1 MKLLNKYKDG
11 NIKVEIFDDGTRI
24 IDIPDGEEPNLQ
36 FPLSMDFKVTNWC
49 DQMCPMCH
57 EKSNPEGQP
66 GDIMNLKFI
75 DGLQAGTEM
84 ALGGGKVTS
93 HPQLKEF
100 LQKLKKQ
107 GVLPSIT
114 VHQNE
119 FVDKATF
126 INELIEEDLI
136 YGLGV
141 SFLTKYDMLWKAVAE
156 NENAVVHLIA
166 GIHGKDVFDYL
177 SQFNC
182 KILVLGFKD
191 FGRGSLLLQNDEKKK
206 DIEDKINWLKENLS
220 KYMTKFKVVS
230 FDNLALKQLDV
241 KRNLTEDQWNEFYQG
256 NDGTM
261 TMYVDGVKQE
271 FARTSTSPTRYK
283 LKDTI
288 EEMFEVVKN
297 ETKSQNQNQE

>member
-136 YGLGV
+136 YGLGI

-283 LKDTI
+283 LKNTI

-297 ETKSQNQNQE
+297 ETKSQS

>member
-1 MKLLNKYKDG
+1 MKLLNEYRDG
-11 NIKVEIFDDGTRI
+11 NVYVEIFEDGTRI
-24 IDIPDGEEPNLQ
+24 IDIPDGEEPNLE

-57 EKSNPEGQP
+57 EKSNPKGEH

-75 DGLQAGTEM
+75 DKLHPGTEI

-119 FVDKATF
+119 FIDKATF

-141 SFLTKYDMLWKAVAE
+141 SFLSKYDILWKAVAE
-156 NENAVVHLIA
+156 NDNAVIHLIA

-182 KILVLGFKD
+182 KILILGYKNW
-191 FGRGSLLLQNDEKKK
+191 GRGAELLKNTKMNK
-206 DIEDKINWLKENLS
+206 DIEDKIDWLKENLS
-220 KYMTKFKVVS
+220 KYLSKFKVVS
-230 FDNLALKQLDV
+230 FDNLALEQLDV
-241 KRNLTEDQWNEFYQG
+241 KSHLTKEEWNEFYQG

-271 FARTSTSPTRYK
+271 FAKTSISPNRYP
-283 LKDTI
+283 LMNTI
-288 EEMFEVVKN
+288 EEMFEVIKK
-297 ETKSQNQNQE
+297 EK

>member
-1 MKLLNKYKDG
+1 
-11 NIKVEIFDDGTRI
+11 
-24 IDIPDGEEPNLQ
+24 
-36 FPLSMDFKVTNWC
+36 
-49 DQMCPMCH
+49 
-57 EKSNPEGQP
+57 
-66 GDIMNLKFI
+66 MNLKFI

-141 SFLTKYDMLWKAVAE
+141 SFLTKYDMLWKAVSE

-177 SQFNC
+177 AQFNC
-182 KILVLGFKD
+182 KILILGYKNW
-191 FGRGSLLLQNDEKKK
+191 GRGAELLKNTKIGE

-220 KYMTKFKVVS
+220 KYMSKFKVVS
-230 FDNLALKQLDV
+230 FDNLALNQLDV

-297 ETKSQNQNQE
+297 ETKSQS